1 MHSFSIEFE
10 YAEWKQIHKLENF
23 IYHDTSYF
31 GEIDFESEYK
41 NTIVNSFVVKGN
53 DIFAATDYGVIL
65 SSDNFKDWHYRN
77 CGLPENTNV
86 KSLAISET
94 NIFAATDRGVFL
106 SSDNGVNWVKLNHDL
121 LEDNAVNA
129 LAINGTNILLGT
141 ENCVLLSTDNGT
153 NWVVQNAP
161 KYELSYNGIRLLSL
175 FGEVEFLAINGTNIF
190 AAAFEGLFLSPDNG
204 INWTEVN
211 NVLSE
216 NTSFISLAISET
228 NIFAGTNGGGV
239 YLSSDNGANWIP
251 INNGLPEKAYVN
263 SLVINETCIFASIF
277 ECGVFFSIDNGANW
291 IALNNGLPLNFRVNS
306 IVISG
311 NNIIAGTEGQGVWKR
326 TLREINSIF
335 VKSYH
340 QGKLEIL
347 DNQSHVV
354 KQCEVNEK
362 AYIDVSDLPNG
373 LFNVKIKFS
382 HPHNM
387 LNPNETDM
395 SIYVNL

>member
-10 YAEWKQIHKLENF
+10 YAEWKKVFELRNF
-23 IYHDTSYF
+23 NSYWDSIYRDTTNINSIAVM
-31 GEIDFESEYK
+31 GAEIY
-41 NTIVNSFVVKGN
+41 V
-53 DIFAATDYGVIL
+53 ATGQGVIL
-65 SSDNFKDWHYRN
+65 SSDNFKTWCFAN
-77 CGLPENTNV
+77 NGFPENTNV
-86 KSLAISET
+86 EALAISET
-94 NIFAATDRGVFL
+94 IIFAATDRGVFL
-106 SSDNGVNWVKLNHDL
+106 SSDNGANWVKLNHDL

-175 FGEVEFLAINGTNIF
+175 FGEVEFLAMNGTNIL
-190 AAAFEGLFLSPDNG
+190 AAAFEGLFFSPDNG

-211 NVLSE
+211 NGLPE
-216 NTSFISLAISET
+216 NARVISLAISET

-239 YLSSDNGANWIP
+239 YLSLDNGANWKAV
-251 INNGLPEKAYVN
+251 NNGLPVEACVD
-263 SLVINETCIFASIF
+263 SLVIHGTCIFAGIYKS
-277 ECGVFFSIDNGANW
+277 GVFFSTDNGENW
-291 IALNNGLPLNFRVNS
+291 TAFKNDFPAKARINS
-306 IVISG
+306 LIISG
-311 NNIIAGTEGQGVWKR
+311 NYIFAGTENQGLWKS
-326 TLREINSIF
+326 TLREIDKIF

-340 QGKLEIL
+340 QAELEIL
-347 DNQSHVV
+347 DIQGHLIESID
-354 KQCEVNEK
+354 VNK
-362 AYIDVSDLPNG
+362 TDYIDVSDLPNG